1 MHEPCEGGLLTSEML
16 VLDCYQG
23 QGTHSRD
30 KCETK
35 VWAGKV
41 EEEARF
47 LLEREAEGASVQV
60 KINSP
65 NS

>member
-1 MHEPCEGGLLTSEML
+1 M
-16 VLDCYQG
+16 LDCYQG

-47 LLEREAEGASVQV
+47 LLEWEAEGASVQV